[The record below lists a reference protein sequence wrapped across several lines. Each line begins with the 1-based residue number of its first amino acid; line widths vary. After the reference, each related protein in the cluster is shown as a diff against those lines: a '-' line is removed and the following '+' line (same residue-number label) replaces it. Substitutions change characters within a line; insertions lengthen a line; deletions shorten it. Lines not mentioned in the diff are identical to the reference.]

1 MSADSGLLVEQN
13 EQQLTLTL
21 NRPDASNSL
30 TPELVEAMINA
41 LTGVY
46 SIRLCVIKANG
57 RNFCAGFDLSNI
69 ESLSDGDLLLRF
81 VRLETLLQ
89 MIHHASYSVLILSQG
104 HAVGAGAD
112 IVAAGGY
119 RVAAP
124 GATFRMPGWQF
135 GLALGTRRLT
145 QLVGTDAARDLL
157 IDTKIA
163 DAESA
168 LSIGLINEVS
178 DQSHWDAVI
187 ATAWQRASTLPEKS
201 LNNLMGL
208 TVNDSRSSDMAAL
221 AISAAEPG
229 LKQRIL
235 DYSQRVKAARKSKK

>member
-1 MSADSGLLVEQN
+1 MNADSNLLIEQK
-13 EQQLTLTL
+13 EQQLILTL
-21 NRPDASNSL
+21 NRPEASNSL

-41 LTGVY
+41 LTNAN

-57 RNFCAGFDLSNI
+57 KNFCAGFDLSTI
-69 ESLSDGDLLLRF
+69 DSLSDGDLLHRF

-89 MIHHASYSVLILSQG
+89 MIHHAPCSVLILAQG

-135 GLALGTRRLT
+135 GIALGTRRLAR
-145 QLVGTDAARDLL
+145 LIGTDAARDLL

-163 DAESA
+163 DAETA
-168 LSIGLINEVS
+168 LSMGLINEISAQPDWASLILRV
-178 DQSHWDAVI
+178 Q
-187 ATAWQRASTLPEKS
+187 QRAMALPETS
-201 LNNLMGL
+201 LNTLMDL
-208 TVNDSRSSDMAAL
+208 TVIDSRASDMAAL
-221 AISAAEPG
+221 VASAAEPG

-235 DYSQRVKAARKSKK
+235 DYRQQLQAARNK